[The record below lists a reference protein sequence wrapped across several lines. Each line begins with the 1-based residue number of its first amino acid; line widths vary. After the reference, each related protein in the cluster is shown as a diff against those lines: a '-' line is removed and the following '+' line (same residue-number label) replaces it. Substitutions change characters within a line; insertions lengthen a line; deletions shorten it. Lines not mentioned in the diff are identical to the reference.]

1 MDDDHSIA
9 VLDLDSGKVLAT
21 SKGTKKV
28 ITRLLWTSPNTFVS
42 VGICHYKVWTFDGNL
57 KGKQTANRYNF
68 VSAVFDEKSKKV
80 YAGASKG
87 TIVIWNGS
95 TQQK

>member
-1 MDDDHSIA
+1 MVCLFRDGKFDKSFIAPVKKGVLAIAISPDGRKAVCAGMDDDHSIA

-28 ITRLLWTSPNTFVS
+28 ITRLVWTSPNTFVS

-57 KGKQTANRYNF
+57 KGK
-68 VSAVFDEKSKKV
+68 
-80 YAGASKG
+80 
-87 TIVIWNGS
+87 
-95 TQQK
+95 